1 MILIKET
8 KDSKEKV
15 VAFQFAVLMT
25 TKSGRLILQRKIEE
39 SSG

>member
-1 MILIKET
+1 MWIKET

-15 VAFQFAVLMT
+15 VAFQFAVLVT
-25 TKSGRLILQRKIEE
+25 TKSGRLILQKKTEE